1 MPSQKIACYPDVVV
15 SSSIHASRRL
25 SFLASALAA
34 LLFLVTS
41 CTGRDSY
48 YMAGSGGQRR
58 ELSSLFRLVREAG
71 KPGNDESDAVRY
83 ASARRITA
91 LLAAGGFHARAASY
105 LVSLADPADG
115 YAAWYLFSAGA
126 AYEAAGEIEL
136 ALPLYERVVRT
147 APDLEI
153 DGRSLHREALVRL
166 VAATEVPARRIEFYR
181 DLIARFPDSPDI
193 GAYHFLLA
201 KEYEKMGEWKDALE
215 HYTAYLPYFG
225 AVVPGHP
232 DALEYATRL
241 TEFNSSPKNWTFES
255 LPELIEAVRKALAS
269 GSAKQLRKYTAKA
282 GFFAVSWY
290 QDSGQEANSKV
301 AFDLSQF
308 IQGRPIHASDSLHPS
323 SGTYDAYLR
332 TWGWTGRVPVWYLY
346 FRKIN
351 FPADPEVHGHWEWAG
366 IYFGEKMQ

>member
-1 MPSQKIACYPDVVV
+1 MQ
-15 SSSIHASRRL
+15 
-25 SFLASALAA
+25 
-34 LLFLVTS
+34 
-41 CTGRDSY
+41 
-48 YMAGSGGQRR
+48 GSVEHRR
-58 ELSSLFRLVREAG
+58 ELATLFRIAREAG
-71 KPGNDESDAVRY
+71 RPGNLENDTIRY
-83 ASARRITA
+83 AAARRITA
-91 LLAAGGFHARAASY
+91 LLVSDGLNSRAASY
-105 LVSLADPADG
+105 LLSLADPAEGDPKDRNPADSF
-115 YAAWYLFSAGA
+115 AAWYLFSAGA
-126 AYEAAGEIEL
+126 AFESAGEIQL
-136 ALPLYERVVRT
+136 ALPLYERMIRT

-153 DGRSLHREALVRL
+153 EGKSLHREALARL
-166 VAATEVPARRIEFYR
+166 VANTDEPSRRIEFYR
-181 DLIARFPDSPDI
+181 DLIARFPEAPDI

-201 KEYEKMGEWKDALE
+201 KEYEKVGEWKDAME
-215 HYTAYLPYFG
+215 HYTAFLPYFG
-225 AVVPGHP
+225 AVVPGYP

-241 TEFNSSPKNWTFES
+241 AEFNASPKDWTFES
-255 LPELIEAVRKALAS
+255 LPDLIKAVRQALAS
-269 GSAKQLRKYTAKA
+269 GSARQLRKYMAKA

-308 IQGRPIHASDSLHPS
+308 IQGRPIQSSETLHPS